1 VAKITQLP
9 SVAALTG
16 NEMLPMLQGN
26 AMVRATP
33 AQVAELMNAD
43 SRPRTL
49 ASAAR
54 NHVLF
59 PRNATYFNGGVNQT
73 GAVKIGLP
81 VGIDP
86 REITLRILVR
96 DHYGHLTFHIGGRN
110 DGAWNYQTAR
120 VEGQHRIL
128 AEHPVSFGNDGTRDC
143 IWIGNTSY
151 AYWDN
156 LTVMVLEATL
166 TGLVITEKWMDDWFV
181 GLTTTI
187 ENIYVGPI
195 ATHLAVTTQHIKID
209 TARVSQSIGMGA
221 GSGTG
226 PAGYN
231 VTNGP
236 FAGGKLT
243 TGFNNTLDGMEAG
256 ASLTT
261 GSANFAGG
269 TQALQYATTAVQN
282 TAINIHALMSL
293 IDGIG
298 NTAIAPGAM
307 EYLLHGNY
315 NTALSPYSL
324 RDVQG
329 DGNVAIGNRSGMLWK
344 GSDRLFIATNEN
356 EELIGGDFKARW
368 VKVNGALTSEGV
380 QPANDNA
387 YSLGGPG
394 NRYSVVYAASPEIS
408 TSDKRQ
414 KTEIGDISDLLLD
427 AWGDV
432 CWSRFKFTDGR
443 RWHFGLIAQDVYA
456 ALKKRGIDPFDLAP
470 VCRDEWAEETGPT
483 MKEVEVEKSYEK
495 IVLDPN
501 GNREDTTTLPQ
512 IGNDGELVL
521 KPVTVRYRV
530 EIEKKTVTQLEDTGV
545 SQVTRPAGDL
555 WGLRYVECLAIEA
568 AWQRREIARMRQRGD
583 ALEARLLALEK
594 AA

>member
-1 VAKITQLP
+1 MAKITQLP
-9 SVAALTG
+9 PVAVLTG

-26 AMVRATP
+26 QMVRASP
-33 AQVAELMNAD
+33 AQVAELMNAV

-49 ASAAR
+49 ADAAR

-59 PRNATYFNGGVNQT
+59 LRSSTYFNGGVNQT

-81 VGIDP
+81 VGIDA

-96 DHYGHLTFHIGGRN
+96 DHYGFLIFHVGGRN
-110 DGAWNYQTAR
+110 DAGWNYQTAR

-143 IWIGNTSY
+143 IWIGNTNYS
-151 AYWDN
+151 YWDN
-156 LTVMVLEATL
+156 LTVMILEVTL
-166 TGLVITEKWMDDWFV
+166 NGLVITETWMNDWFV

-195 ATHLAVTTQHIKID
+195 ATHLPVTTQYIDID
-209 TARVSQSIGMGA
+209 TARVSQALGMGA
-221 GSGTG
+221 GCGTA
-226 PAGYN
+226 PAAYN

-236 FAGGKLT
+236 FAGGALT
-243 TGFNNTLDGMEAG
+243 TGFNNTLDGMQAG

-315 NTALSPYSL
+315 NTAISPYAL

-329 DGNVAIGNRSGMLWK
+329 DGNVALGNRAGMLWT

-368 VKVNGALTSEGV
+368 VKVNGALASEGLN
-380 QPANDNA
+380 PLLDNTYA
-387 YSLGGPG
+387 LGSGTL
-394 NRYSVVYAASPEIS
+394 RYSAIYVASGQIS
-408 TSDKRQ
+408 TSDERQ
-414 KTEIGDISDLLLD
+414 KTPPEPVPAEWLD
-427 AWGDV
+427 AWGEV
-432 CWSRFKFTDGR
+432 EWSRYKFKGGT
-443 RWHFGLIAQDVYA
+443 RWHTGLVAQHVHA
-456 ALKKRGIDPFDLAP
+456 AFARHGIDAFEIGLMCYDKWDKETAP
-470 VCRDEWAEETGPT
+470 ATQDATVVKKWMEPVLKDEPIQLVEIGRTEDDKPILGIAKPADPEMVERSKEIVQRVETGST
-483 MKEVEVEKSYEK
+483 
-495 IVLDPN
+495 
-501 GNREDTTTLPQ
+501 
-512 IGNDGELVL
+512 
-521 KPVTVRYRV
+521 VTVR
-530 EIEKKTVTQLEDTGV
+530 E
-545 SQVTRPAGDL
+545 AGNM
-555 WGLRYVECLAIEA
+555 WGLRYDECQAIEA
-568 AWQRREIARMRQRGD
+568 AWQRREIARQRARSD
-583 ALEARLLALEK
+583 ALEARLALLEK